1 MEGALKKQAP
11 SLGVLHLWAY
21 AKDAAGGNIRRE
33 NNFENPV

>member
-1 MEGALKKQAP
+1 MSVKKAAT
-11 SLGVLHLWAY
+11 SLGVLLLWAY